1 MLRPY
6 AQAMCGEGEDK
17 IESSEDLLH
26 YMRFYL
32 PQETKWQNRFA
43 ASKLAG
49 LTAALTG
56 HGGGEPCYQSF
67 FKSTLKYIAKT
78 ALELPQRMAKHGVS
92 SIRLVLPLQHGQE
105 PRRYSIHRQVCQSL
119 MANLFL
125 CTFDEEAA
133 LARDMPTRS
142 FLSLLCTAGQAQE
155 HAKLRMFIHY
165 FERCL
170 TLPPD
175 AAVGQ
180 LHIIRR
186 RVDLDEHQWATSE
199 ALLLKVEV
207 VPPMIG
213 FEHQEFGRDCLHAD
227 FANKF
232 LGGGVLSGGCVQ
244 EEIRFAICPELV
256 LGSLTCPVMGKREAI
271 QMVGAEQYRHI
282 FSHLLHVVTVYRKRT
297 RALTLENVWQ
307 YVHGLHVFTALRRR
321 PRRRQPA
328 HGGRDVSEWHLCH

>member
-1 MLRPY
+1 VRIEAPTFPSFSGPAASPNRDRTPGVVLDLPHLNAEHWARVCKSL
-6 AQAMCGEGEDK
+6 QVMCEEDK
-17 IESSEDLLH
+17 IESSEHLLH
-26 YMRFYL
+26 YIQQYL
-32 PQETKWQNRFA
+32 PEESKWQNREITWQDFVT
-43 ASKLAG
+43 SKLGG
-49 LTAALTG
+49 LTGALTG
-56 HGGGEPCYQSF
+56 NGGGEPCYQSF

-78 ALELPQRMAKHGVS
+78 AQELPQRMAKHGIS
-92 SIRLVLPLQHGQE
+92 SIHFVLPLQHGQG
-105 PRRYSIHRQVCQSL
+105 PSRYSIHREVCQSL

-133 LARDMPTRS
+133 LPRDMPMRS

-186 RVDLDEHQWATSE
+186 RVDVDEQQWAASE

-213 FEHQEFGRDCLHAD
+213 FEHQEFGRHCLHAD

-256 LGSLTCPVMGKREAI
+256 LGALICPVMGKREAI
-271 QMVGAEQYRHI
+271 QMVGAEQYRH
-282 FSHLLHVVTVYRKRT
+282 
-297 RALTLENVWQ
+297 TLQVQ
-307 YVHGLHVFTALRRR
+307 LYASTAVC
-321 PRRRQPA
+321 PP
-328 HGGRDVSEWHLCH
+328 

>member
-1 MLRPY
+1 VKLLAVNDHKGVLRLY
-6 AQAMCGEGEDK
+6 AQVMCEEDK

-26 YMRFYL
+26 CMRQYL
-32 PQETKWQNRFA
+32 PQETKWQNPEIQWQNFV

-56 HGGGEPCYQSF
+56 NGGGEPCYQCF

-78 ALELPQRMAKHGVS
+78 AQDLPQRMAKHGMS
-92 SIRLVLPLQHGQE
+92 SIPLVLPLQSCQA
-105 PRRYSIHRQVCQSL
+105 PSRYSIHREVCQSL

-125 CTFDEEAA
+125 CTFDEEAK
-133 LARDMPTRS
+133 LARDMPMRS
-142 FLSLLCTAGQAQE
+142 FLSLLCTAEQAQE

-175 AAVGQ
+175 TAVGQ

-186 RVDLDEHQWATSE
+186 RVDVDEHLWAASE
-199 ALLLKVEV
+199 AVLLEMEV

-256 LGSLTCPVMGKREAI
+256 LGSLICPVMGKREAI
-271 QMVGAEQYRHI
+271 QIVGAEQYRHT
-282 FSHLLHVVTVYRKRT
+282 FSKVSSRVDRDSRFAQETHFNLIALHRKHT
-297 RALTLENVWQ
+297 LT
-307 YVHGLHVFTALRRR
+307 
-321 PRRRQPA
+321 
-328 HGGRDVSEWHLCH
+328 